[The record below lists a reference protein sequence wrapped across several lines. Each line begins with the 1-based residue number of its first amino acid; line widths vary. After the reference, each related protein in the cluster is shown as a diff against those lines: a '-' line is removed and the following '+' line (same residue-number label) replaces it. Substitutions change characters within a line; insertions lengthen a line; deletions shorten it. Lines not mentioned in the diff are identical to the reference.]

1 MTKTPMIAIAFALA
15 ALSGVALGEDM
26 APPAEAQALA
36 QKAQAAVNEM
46 GKEKAFAAFADP
58 KGGFRIKDLYVFCMS
73 MQGVM
78 LSHPLK
84 PELIGQNQLEF
95 DKYGDKLFKRMIA
108 TVRTQGEGWVDYQWP
123 HPGSGE
129 IRDKT
134 SYVVSNQAGFFCGV
148 GAYK

>member
-1 MTKTPMIAIAFALA
+1 MTKITIIA
-15 ALSGVALGEDM
+15 GALGLAVLAGSVLADEM
-26 APPAEAQALA
+26 ATPAEAQALSR
-36 QKAQAAVNEM
+36 KAQAAVNEM
-46 GKEKAFAAFADP
+46 GKEKAFAVFADP
-58 KGGFRIKDLYVFCMS
+58 KGGYRIKDLYVFCMS
-73 MQGVM
+73 LQGVM

-108 TVRTQGEGWVDYQWP
+108 TVKKQGEGWVDYQWP
-123 HPGSGE
+123 HPGTGE

-134 SYVVSNQAGFFCGV
+134 SYVVSNQGGFFCGV